1 VLNLKRATLK
11 QQLDSPELLL
21 DSCWELKAIEMVINE
36 YVHLFDLYEYE
47 KIEAVL
53 ENTKERGLSIS
64 TNHEPQNNDE
74 KDKN

>member
-1 VLNLKRATLK
+1 
-11 QQLDSPELLL
+11 
-21 DSCWELKAIEMVINE
+21 MVINE

-47 KIEAVL
+47 KTEAVL